1 MKNLLIGT
9 LFVSLCVLIA
19 CSGSNATKATAAD
32 DESCIKPVKDPND
45 VKPMAL
51 MMRTMADYCDSMR
64 LEINAGKAVDSVK
77 YPLMPF
83 WTVEPTDSNVLETLF
98 FSNAHQFAATYRQL
112 MSSSE
117 NQKENYTAVIN
128 QCVHC
133 HSSYCSGPLRRIKTL
148 TLDYQPG

>member
-1 MKNLLIGT
+1 MRKLILGT
-9 LFVSLCVLIA
+9 LFVSLCFLIA
-19 CSGSNATKATAAD
+19 CGGSSKSKQQVE
-32 DESCIKPVKDPND
+32 DESCVKPVKDPND

-51 MMRTMADYCDSMR
+51 MMRAMADYCDSMR
-64 LEINAGKAVDSVK
+64 LEINAGKTVDSVK

-98 FSNAHQFAATYRQL
+98 FSNAQQFAAAYRQL
-112 MSSSE
+112 MNSTE

-128 QCVHC
+128 NCVHC

-148 TLDYQPG
+148 TLDYQPE